1 VSGAPLLIIEDD
13 QDIRES
19 LVEFLEDHG
28 YRVDAARDGREA
40 LDHLV
45 RARERPCLIVLDL
58 MMPVMD
64 GQQFRAEQLRDPE
77 LSQIPVLLISA
88 YGDVEERASDL
99 GRLPFLRKP
108 FDLEQLL
115 EQVEARCRIAAAS
128 SAAGKTAGAASR

>member
-1 VSGAPLLIIEDD
+1 
-13 QDIRES
+13 
-19 LVEFLEDHG
+19 
-28 YRVDAARDGREA
+28 
-40 LDHLV
+40 
-45 RARERPCLIVLDL
+45 

-108 FDLEQLL
+108 FDLDQLL
-115 EQVEARCRIAAAS
+115 EQVQARCQTATS
-128 SAAGKTAGAASR
+128 STAEKTVGAASR

>member
-1 VSGAPLLIIEDD
+1 VTGAPLLIIEDD

-58 MMPVMD
+58 MMPIMD
-64 GQQFRAEQLRDPE
+64 GHQFRAEQLRDPE

-88 YGDVEERASDL
+88 YGDVAERASDL

-115 EQVEARCRIAAAS
+115 EQVQTRCQTATSS
-128 SAAGKTAGAASR
+128 SAEKTVGAASR

>member
-1 VSGAPLLIIEDD
+1 VNGAPLLIIEDD

-28 YRVDAARDGREA
+28 YRVDAARHGREA
-40 LDHLV
+40 LDHLG
-45 RARERPCLIVLDL
+45 RAQERPCLIVLDL

-108 FDLEQLL
+108 FDLDQLL
-115 EQVEARCRIAAAS
+115 EQVQARCQTATS
-128 SAAGKTAGAASR
+128 STAEKTVGAASR